1 MSVAWVGVGVAAAGV
16 IGSAYSSSKATS
28 AANKAGKRADS
39 ADARR
44 MDFEEQRYDEWQ
56 ETYGPV
62 EDQLAAYYNTLTPTL
77 RITQGLENFEKE
89 KKIAIDNLDQK
100 MAQRNIDRSGMTA
113 QLDSDVAID
122 SAEARARIRA
132 NAPMEVAKEK
142 ASFLSVGL
150 GQNPNDAMTNAFSA
164 EQARSAG
171 LEQQTAKNAGIAQG
185 AVIDSATNLVQVG
198 LETWAANR
206 EPANPDAGEGVG

>member
-28 AANKAGKRADS
+28 AAKKAGKRADS